1 MNFLKHITVFA
12 FALLFLGNF
21 QATAD
26 KDDKVPVDPNVKK
39 GTLDN
44 GLTYYIR
51 HNEVP
56 ENRAELYLFVNA
68 GAVQETPEQNG
79 LAHFCEHMAFNGTKH
94 FPDKQVLDYMESIGV
109 KFGHNVNAFTNR
121 EQTVYSLAKVPT
133 EKETIIDSSLL
144 VLLDWANYVSY
155 DKEEIDK
162 ERGVIHEE
170 WRTRRTPGFRMG
182 KENDKVLFKGSKYAK
197 HDVIGKLDVIDNCSY
212 ETLRSFYNDWYRPD
226 LQAIAVVGDI
236 DKDLIEKKIK
246 EKFSQIEVPENPKE
260 KTIEEIPDNEE
271 PLIGIATDEEASRSM
286 MRIVYKHDPVED
298 KNMDY
303 YRETIKQDLY
313 TQMFRDRLEE
323 YTQKENPPFIY
334 GTAFYGSIA
343 ESKDAYM
350 TMAVPKNDHIDKA
363 LETILRENIRLKR
376 HGFTQSELERNK
388 TELLKNLEQKY
399 DNRDKRKSKQ
409 YIWKYLSNF
418 SSDEPIPGI
427 EFKYEYAKKMLPEV
441 TLAEMNEL
449 PKQWITDKNMVV
461 TVNAVQTDEN
471 TIPKEEDVLNT
482 IKKIKNSKIEAYKE
496 ELSDKELISK
506 PLEAGKVVEES
517 KNKDLGTTK
526 WTLDNGATVIIKPT
540 DFKDNEIL
548 MSAYSKGGRS
558 LTSLEE
564 VPTARMLP
572 TIISQ
577 SGVGDFSHT
586 ELKKKLAGKSVSLR
600 PYLNELSEGF
610 NGSCEPDD
618 LETLLKLNYLY
629 MSNPREDQ
637 VAFNAYLSRVKASIA
652 NKDKDPNNVFRDS
665 LQYIM
670 AGHNPRQKP
679 INTEYLDQVDFETMM
694 EIYKDRYKDASDF
707 TYFFV
712 GNIDPEESK
721 PLIEKYL
728 GGIKDIERDENWKNH
743 GIKPPE
749 KDYKQKIIKEMEVP
763 KASAF
768 VLYNGDFDY
777 THEDRIKM
785 AAIEHILGLRYTETI
800 REEQG
805 GSYGVATRQ
814 MTSQFPEETF
824 GLFMMFDC
832 DPERQDELAD
842 IIYEEV
848 QKLYKEG
855 PAKEDLNKAK
865 KHFLKKREQDLKEN
879 NFWLSSLKHNYV
891 HNENKIA
898 PENYEDIVESLTVED
913 IQAAAEKYLKNANRV
928 DLKMSTNN

>member
-12 FALLFLGNF
+12 LALLFIGNF
-21 QATAD
+21 QAKAD

-39 GTLDN
+39 GKLDN

-68 GAVQETPEQNG
+68 GAVQETPDQNG

-121 EQTVYSLAKVPT
+121 EQTVYSLAEVPT
-133 EKETIIDSSLL
+133 DKETIIDSSLL

-155 DKEEIDK
+155 EKEEIDK

-170 WRTRRTPGFRMG
+170 WRTRRTPSFRMSR
-182 KENDKVLFKGSKYAK
+182 ENDKVLFKGSKYAE

-236 DKDLIEKKIK
+236 DEELIEKKIK
-246 EKFSQIEVPENPKE
+246 EKFSQIELPENPRE
-260 KTIEEIPDNEE
+260 HTIEQIPDNEE
-271 PLIGIATDEEASRSM
+271 PLVGIATDKEASRSM
-286 MRIVYKHDPVED
+286 MRILYKHDPVED

-334 GTAFYGSIA
+334 GTAYYGSIA
-343 ESKDAYM
+343 QSKDAYM
-350 TMAVPKNDHIDKA
+350 SLAIPKNDQIEKA
-363 LETILRENIRLKR
+363 LETIVKENIRLKR

-388 TELLKNLEQKY
+388 TELINNLKQEY
-399 DNRDKRKSKQ
+399 DNRDKTKSKQ

-441 TLAEMNEL
+441 TLEEMNKL

-461 TVNAVQTDEN
+461 TINAVQTEEN
-471 TIPKEEDVLNT
+471 AIPEEAQVLNT
-482 IKKIKNSKIEAYKE
+482 INKIKGSEIEAYKE
-496 ELSDKELISK
+496 ELVDKELISK
-506 PLEAGKVVEES
+506 APVVGKIIDET
-517 KNKDLGTTK
+517 KNEDLGTTE
-526 WTLDNGATVIIKPT
+526 WTLDNGAKVIIKPT

-558 LTSLEE
+558 LTTLEE
-564 VPTARMLP
+564 TPTARMLP
-572 TIISQ
+572 NIISQ

-586 ELKKKLAGKSVSLR
+586 ELKKKLAGKNVSLS

-610 NGSCEPDD
+610 EGNCEPDD

-629 MSNPREDQ
+629 MTNPREDQ
-637 VAFNAYLSRVKASIA
+637 VAFNAFLSRVKASIA

-665 LQYIM
+665 IQYIM
-670 AGHNPRQKP
+670 VGHNPRQKP
-679 INTEYLDQVDFETMM
+679 VNTEYLDQVDFETMM
-694 EIYKDRYKDASDF
+694 NIYKDRFKDASDF

-712 GNIDPEESK
+712 GNIDPEKSK
-721 PLIEKYL
+721 PLIEKYI
-728 GGIKDIERDENWKNH
+728 GGIKSIEREENWKNQSLM
-743 GIKPPE
+743 PPE
-749 KDYKQKIIKEMEVP
+749 GNYKQEFTKEMKVP
-763 KASAF
+763 KASTF
-768 VLYNGDFDY
+768 VLYSGDFDY
-777 THEDRIKM
+777 THEDRVRM
-785 AAIEHILGLRYTETI
+785 AAIEHILELRYTETI

-805 GSYGVATRQ
+805 GSYGVYTSQ
-814 MTSQFPEETF
+814 MTNQFPEKSF
-824 GLFMMFDC
+824 KLLMMFDS
-832 DPERQDELAD
+832 DPERQDELAN
-842 IIYEEV
+842 IVYEEV
-848 QKLYKEG
+848 EKLYNEG
-855 PAKEDLNKAK
+855 PKEEDLNKAK
-865 KHFLKKREQDLKEN
+865 KYFLKKREQDLKEN
-879 NFWLSSLKHNYV
+879 DFWLNSLKHNYI
-891 HNENKIA
+891 HNENVIA
-898 PENYEDIVESLTVED
+898 SENYEEIVKSLTVEE
-913 IQAAAEKYLKNANRV
+913 IKAAAGKYLKNANRV
-928 DLKMSTNN
+928 DLKMSSKN